1 MNEFELPQPGD
12 GVPLVA
18 LPVLDDTIAH
28 AVRRVLLQLA
38 HLQDEDAARVA
49 ARTPYWEPCPGS
61 VTGCRAAAEAL
72 RAAADALQRT
82 PPTPLRSAV
91 S

>member
-1 MNEFELPQPGD
+1 MNEFEFPQPGD

-18 LPVLDDTIAH
+18 LPVLDDTTAH

-38 HLQDEDAARVA
+38 HAQDEHAARTA

-72 RAAADALQRT
+72 RAAADALLR
-82 PPTPLRSAV
+82 PTGTQLRYAS
-91 S
+91 